1 MDHREILQKLGGGTV
16 VADRLSTMTK
26 TLVDREAVYKWREKN
41 SIPHRW
47 RPFIAQLAAEA
58 RIRLPKNFIPGVTA

>member
-1 MDHREILQKLGGGTV
+1 MDHRRILEKLGGGTA
-16 VADRLSTMTK
+16 VAERLTRLSNTV
-26 TLVDREAVYKWREKN
+26 VDREAVYKWREKN

-58 RIRLPKNFIPGVTA
+58 QIRLPKNFIPGVTA